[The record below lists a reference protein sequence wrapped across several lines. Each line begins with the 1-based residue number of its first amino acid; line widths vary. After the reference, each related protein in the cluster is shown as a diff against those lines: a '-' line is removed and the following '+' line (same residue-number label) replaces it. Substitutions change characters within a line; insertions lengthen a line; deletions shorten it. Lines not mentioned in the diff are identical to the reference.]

1 MSSKPYQ
8 VSTIPIPSTHI
19 SNSSDDSSVIS
30 PVNSPKAE
38 NPEKFSIITG
48 AEKNKWD
55 NECFRNVLEKDMRF
69 YRGAVETL

>member
-1 MSSKPYQ
+1 MSSKPTNPDKMKCLYQ
-8 VSTIPIPSTHI
+8 YAI
-19 SNSSDDSSVIS
+19 
-30 PVNSPKAE
+30 KRGE
-38 NPEKFSIITG
+38 KNPEKFSIITG